1 MEAMSAILYPI
12 AETVEQAL
20 HAPLAH
26 AEREREARDA
36 AGGAVTFV
44 SEAVGP
50 GFVSEDAART
60 AYAALAPGEWR
71 SFRPVSEAKPAPPRK
86 PVNRDGR
93 RWPAPKPTATA
104 VLWRLSVSYW
114 RIVRDGEAV
123 APPDGHARRL
133 RRDPASEALDARAL
147 RALTHQPLRAARPQQ
162 ALDIGLFEVRMPE
175 DPARTMPD
183 E

>member
-93 RWPAPKPTATA
+93 RWPAPKP
-104 VLWRLSVSYW
+104 
-114 RIVRDGEAV
+114 
-123 APPDGHARRL
+123 DGHARRL